1 MTEKLNIKQLKPIST
16 DVNLGNSDVLLPT
29 QKAVKDYVD
38 TTASGLQSEI
48 DDLKGLG
55 RFLSVWNCAT
65 GLAETNPPTSPYTY
79 NSGDYFLVGT
89 VDSTTNYK
97 PDGAT
102 YTTGVAST
110 TVETDTVKVNDVY
123 IYDGTTWKLQAN
135 VQRDVVF
142 SAIQGSPYDNTAL
155 SNALN
160 AKQDTLTA
168 GTNIN
173 ITGTTISATD
183 TTYTGSDGVTLTG
196 TNFTNSGVRAVASG
210 TANGTIS
217 VNTNG
222 ISADV
227 SVTGLGSAAYTA
239 SSAYDASGAASTAET
254 NAKNYADGLAVN
266 YATAA
271 QGAKADSALQQGDNV
286 SELVN
291 DAGYLTQHQTLADLG
306 ITATASE
313 INVLDGITAST
324 TELNYVGGVTSAI
337 QPQLNNKI
345 SYNAIIQNLNSF
357 NNNGRLFLSTI
368 DNCFY
373 SLNRRFTVSGTGFTS
388 FNAAA
393 LFDGV
398 FENYSYNNVD
408 VGGTGVVTVTGTAIT
423 GTYRQGYILISFY
436 SGRGPK
442 AASDVTIQIE
452 NANGNVATL
461 TPTAYSTNG
470 LVLIAEVPT
479 LPTANA
485 ISKITFTFVNN
496 RTSGTVNPVELE
508 YFCSRP
514 SNTGLLSYV
523 SKTGNG
529 TIYGDLTA
537 DSFVKSGGT
546 SSQFLKADGS
556 VDSTTY
562 APSASIPTTLA
573 GLIGDV
579 SISSPT
585 DGQSLIY
592 DGNTSKWKNV
602 SSSVSVG
609 FSAITGSPYDNTN
622 LANELNNI
630 DCGTMS

>member
-29 QKAVKDYVD
+29 QNAVK
-38 TTASGLQSEI
+38 
-48 DDLKGLG
+48 
-55 RFLSVWNCAT
+55 
-65 GLAETNPPTSPYTY
+65 TY
-79 NSGDYFLVGT
+79 
-89 VDSTTNYK
+89 VDSTTIPLGTKY
-97 PDGAT
+97 AT
-102 YTTGVAST
+102 SASLT
-110 TVETDTVKVNDVY
+110 
-123 IYDGTTWKLQAN
+123 I
-135 VQRDVVF
+135 
-142 SAIQGSPYDNTAL
+142 DNTTYIVTLQLKDQDGNNIGSAQTIDL
-155 SNALN
+155 PLESVVVSGSYDAENKELVLTLQDGSTIEIPVGDLISGLQTEITNDNKLDADLVDDSTSTN
-160 AKQDTLTA
+160 KFVTTTEKSTWSGKQDTLTA

-313 INVLDGITAST
+313 INVLDGITANT
-324 TELNYVGGVTSAI
+324 TELNYVDGVTSAI
-337 QPQLNNKI
+337 QPQLNNKV

-357 NNNGRLFLSTI
+357 NNNGKLFLSTI

-523 SKTGNG
+523 SKTGNS
-529 TIYGDLTA
+529 TIYGSLTA

-546 SSQFLKADGS
+546 SSQFLKSDGS

-573 GLIGDV
+573 GLTGDV
-579 SISSPT
+579 SISNPT
-585 DGQSLIY
+585 DGQSLTY

-609 FSAITGSPYDNTN
+609 FSVITGSPYDNTS

-630 DCGTMS
+630 DCGTLS